1 MTDKAEG
8 AIIITVRET
17 VSLRERK
24 DKTMKRRTKR
34 AIMTTVKVTALTMF
48 AIIVMVITYTFAG
61 RYNVQA
67 TVTEVDAQTMCV
79 TIEDTTGNVWEC
91 YAEGLVEGQKV
102 TVTLHDKY
110 LDDVVKN
117 NTIVKIK
124 PIKVNVW

>member
-1 MTDKAEG
+1 MTSNAEG
-8 AIIITVRET
+8 AIIVTVRET

-34 AIMTTVKVTALTMF
+34 AIITTVKATALTMF
-48 AIIVMVITYTFAG
+48 AIIVIMMTYTFAG

-67 TVTEVDAQTMCV
+67 TVTGVDAQTMCV
-79 TIEDTTGNVWEC
+79 TMEDTTGNVWEC

-110 LDDVVKN
+110 LDDVIEN